1 MGCIAR
7 LGCLF
12 VLVIACVA
20 GWFMRDRWL
29 PERFRTKPA
38 AAAATAWQPVTQ
50 AGADRTRAALVKL
63 SQTRGP
69 VFQNLTAGD
78 VASFAFAELGKSV
91 GGSADS
97 VSARIDGDR
106 MTMRAVVRL
115 AELKGKLGPLG
126 GMLGDRETVELSG
139 TVQMIKPGLAALLV
153 QTAKIGRIALPQGM
167 IPRLL
172 REIDNGRRPGGL
184 PDNALALQVPTYVGD
199 IRIGNGKVTL
209 YKNMQ

>member
-12 VLVIACVA
+12 VLVIACIA
-20 GWFMRDRWL
+20 GWFTRDRWL
-29 PERFRTKPA
+29 PERFRTKPVA
-38 AAAATAWQPVTQ
+38 AAPTAWQPVTEV
-50 AGADRTRAALVKL
+50 GAERTRAALIKL
-63 SQTRGP
+63 NQTRGP
-69 VFQNLTAGD
+69 VFQTLTAGD

-91 GGSADS
+91 GRSADS
-97 VSARIDGDR
+97 LAARIDGDR
-106 MTMRAVVRL
+106 MTMRAVVHL

-126 GMLGDRETVELSG
+126 GMLGDRETVEMSG
-139 TVQMIKPGLAALLV
+139 TVQVIKPGLAALSV

-172 REIDNGRRPGGL
+172 REIDKGRRPEGL
-184 PDNALALQVPTYVGD
+184 PDNALALQVPPYVGD
-199 IRIGNGKVTL
+199 IRISNGKVTL

>member
-20 GWFMRDRWL
+20 GWFTRDRWL
-29 PERFRTKPA
+29 PDRFRTKPVA
-38 AAAATAWQPVTQ
+38 APATAWQPVTQ
-50 AGADRTRAALVKL
+50 AGANRTKAALIKL
-63 SQTRGP
+63 SETRGP

-91 GGSADS
+91 GASADS
-97 VSARIDGDR
+97 LAARIDGDR

-139 TVQMIKPGLAALLV
+139 TVQIIKPGLAALSV

-172 REIDNGRRPGGL
+172 REIDKGSRPEGL
-184 PDNALALQVPTYVGD
+184 PDNALALRVPAYVGD